1 MVATLSATQLPAERL
16 VLEITETGLLNSAA
30 RIGLRVRPGV
40 LVAEPMSGEA
50 LERLI
55 DQPQLGRHA
64 PESPA
69 ESGVGHEQSA
79 NDLVALKE
87 AR

>member
-1 MVATLSATQLPAERL
+1 VHLGQTMGLATVAEGSRL
-16 VLEITETGLLNSAA
+16 LIRPPSCTNWAA
-30 RIGLRVRPGV
+30 GTARV
-40 LVAEPMSGEA
+40 LVRRPMSGEA

-55 DQPQLGRHA
+55 DQPQPGRHA

-79 NDLVALKE
+79 NDLVAREE